1 MPEFPAS
8 DDVLGARIE
17 GILTDE
23 LARTMRLCGTR
34 SVAEIDSSLIA

>member
-1 MPEFPAS
+1 MPDFLAS
-8 DDVLGARIE
+8 DDVLGAPIA

-34 SVAEIDSSLIA
+34 SVAGTDSRFIA